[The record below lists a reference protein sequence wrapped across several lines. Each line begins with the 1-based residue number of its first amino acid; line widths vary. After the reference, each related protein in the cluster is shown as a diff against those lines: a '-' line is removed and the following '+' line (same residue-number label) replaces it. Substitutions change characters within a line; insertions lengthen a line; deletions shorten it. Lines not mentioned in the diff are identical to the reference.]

1 MNEKGTNKVNRI
13 AVVGGGIGGLTFASH
28 DAMLHHLG
36 WIHGFD
42 ASNFAEPDERQGGTW
57 L

>member
-1 MNEKGTNKVNRI
+1 MARLEYHLPDGPPSDKRNARLATPE
-13 AVVGGGIGGLTFASH
+13 VVR
-28 DAMLHHLG
+28 HHLG

-42 ASNFAEPDERQGGTW
+42 AATQVPDERQGGTW